1 MRVRARGIS
10 ALAVAGVAVAAFPTW
25 AAAADVVLDSDQPVL
40 GMAWHEPSERL
51 LVAHPGDAA
60 VQLYDASGADRG
72 AVTFAASPAAVTG
85 IALHGDW
92 VYIGDVG
99 DPEASRDFVT
109 VYRMMPADGRQSYRA
124 WDFDYPDGAHDAAAM
139 LVSGQGRIYVITRG
153 DDPGIYRSP
162 SLDPSRSDVNTFVR
176 AADAPEGVTD
186 AVFLDD
192 GFTMAVRHAGGVDLI
207 DAYTWETTAQS
218 VYVGDLPEEA
228 ITTDG
233 QGRLLLGSRSEIREE
248 DVPDGVV
255 TMTPTPEAIPSPTPS
270 PSPSATT
277 VVVDEVVE
285 VEGPSR
291 RGTALALL
299 GAVAVS
305 VLAGALVYFVRD

>member
-1 MRVRARGIS
+1 MTSVIR
-10 ALAVAGVAVAAFPTW
+10 
-25 AAAADVVLDSDQPVL
+25 
-40 GMAWHEPSERL
+40 
-51 LVAHPGDAA
+51 
-60 VQLYDASGADRG
+60 
-72 AVTFAASPAAVTG
+72 
-85 IALHGDW
+85 
-92 VYIGDVG
+92 
-99 DPEASRDFVT
+99 EASRDFVT

-124 WDFDYPDGAHDAAAM
+124 WDFDYPDGARDAAAM

-162 SLDPSRSDVNTFVR
+162 SLDPSRTDVNTLVR

-305 VLAGALVYFVRD
+305 VLAGVLVYFVRD